1 MDDLRPEI
9 HEAFADQQ
17 SKLGNLADSRERLVR
32 GALAARNV
40 HREGRTQLAAG
51 VAALVIAA
59 LVIATFAYV
68 RNGVGATRHGPPVPA
83 SSPTPLSRP
92 LSVSNDTPVI
102 LYSDPVNEAQVDGI
116 TWDGKQKGKVA
127 WPAKQA
133 TANPPANLFATAAE
147 IRDRSGAVVATG
159 NFYGKSF
166 IGTWADDGQHFCLMV
181 PAGLPGPSG
190 VPAILQLVLPGQA
203 PRTVAQVGRM
213 YEQVITKVFACSV
226 RKDRAV
232 VFQSFGNSPAAAQ
245 YWVVQLSTGK
255 VLWTHTFNPS
265 SATLVV
271 ASPDGEYI
279 SETSV
284 AQANPGS
291 AIYSADGT
299 HLAQLSASVD
309 AFCWDGSLAVTNGG
323 NVSQPVTVVAW
334 RSGNVLWSG
343 PAGYIL
349 SRVEPQPDGS
359 SLAIWISAPTQL
371 TYASGPHADLYVI
384 ASDGHVIAHV
394 RDTTSY
400 LISAPAL
407 SPG

>member
-1 MDDLRPEI
+1 MDELRPEI
-9 HEAFADQQ
+9 QDAFAKQQ

-32 GALAARNV
+32 GALAARTV
-40 HREGRTQLAAG
+40 HREGRMQLAAG
-51 VAALVIAA
+51 VAAFVIAA

-92 LSVSNDTPVI
+92 LNVSNDTPVI
-102 LYSDPVNEAQVDGI
+102 LFADPVDEAQVDGI
-116 TWDGKQKGKVA
+116 TWDGKQTGRVD
-127 WPAKQA
+127 WPAA
-133 TANPPANLFATAAE
+133 HAAANPGANLFATGGAV
-147 IRDRSGAVVATG
+147 RDRSGTLVANG
-159 NFYGKSF
+159 FFGGKF
-166 IGTWADDGQHFCLMV
+166 FAATWADDGQQICLMV
-181 PAGLPGPSG
+181 PTVLPEPRG
-190 VPAILQLVLPGQA
+190 VPAILQIVKPGQA
-203 PRTVAQVGRM
+203 PRTVAQVGRI
-213 YEQVITKVFACSV
+213 YEQVFTGVAACSV

-232 VFQSFGNSPAAAQ
+232 VVQSFGNSPAIAE

-255 VLWTHTFNPS
+255 VLWTHTFDPS

-299 HLAQLSASVD
+299 PLAQLSGRVEG
-309 AFCWDGSLAVTNGG
+309 FCWDGSLAVTNGG
-323 NVSQPVTVVAW
+323 NVSQPVKVIAW
-334 RSGNVLWSG
+334 RSGNVLWTG

-359 SLAIWISAPTQL
+359 SLAIWISTPTQL
-371 TYASGPHADLYVI
+371 TYANGPHADLYVI

-394 RDTTSY
+394 HETT
-400 LISAPAL
+400 
-407 SPG
+407 